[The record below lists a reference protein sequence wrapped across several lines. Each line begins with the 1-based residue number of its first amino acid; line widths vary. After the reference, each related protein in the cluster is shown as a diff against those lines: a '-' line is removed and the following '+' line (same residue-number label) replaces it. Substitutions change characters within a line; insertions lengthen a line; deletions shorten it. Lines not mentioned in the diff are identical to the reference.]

1 MAHCTGKR
9 KKASTQVKSYALK
22 GKQKRLP
29 PALKAK
35 ILKSK
40 GKSPVKGHKC
50 PSCPHPAKCKKAG
63 KCLKHGRKTN
73 ARKKKK

>member
-22 GKQKRLP
+22 GKQGKLP

-40 GKSPVKGHKC
+40 GKSPAKGHKC
-50 PSCPHPAKCKKAG
+50 NCTSPTACKKAG
-63 KCLKHGRKTN
+63 KCLKHGGKSN